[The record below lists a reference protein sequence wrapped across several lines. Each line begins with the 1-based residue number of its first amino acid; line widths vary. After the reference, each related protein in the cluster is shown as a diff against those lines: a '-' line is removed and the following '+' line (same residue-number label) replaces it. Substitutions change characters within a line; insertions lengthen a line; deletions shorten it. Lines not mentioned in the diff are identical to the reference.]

1 MNDNTNIKKD
11 EENRLKYF
19 PITMF
24 ATTMGM
30 GGLTIMYQKAS
41 EVLGIT
47 QLIGEALMYVVTFM
61 FIFISLIYVVKFFK
75 YTEVVKK
82 EWYHPIRI
90 NFFAAISISMLILAI
105 IHKEHF
111 ESLSYIFWILGT
123 SLHFFLTLY
132 TIKFWINSNQELDH
146 SNPAWF
152 IPIVG
157 NVLVPVGG
165 VGFASTGFLM
175 YFFSLGIFFWIV
187 LFSILLNRI
196 IFHHQLP
203 GKFMPTLFIFIAP
216 PAISF
221 LAYFKMFGSFDD
233 TFALVLYNLA
243 LFFTILVAFM
253 YNNFIKIKFFISWW
267 AFTFPLAAMSIAT
280 LVMYS
285 KTQDTMLM
293 YLSHIMVFVTTVV
306 IAIVIYQTIKNM
318 FKHEVCVNE

>member
-1 MNDNTNIKKD
+1 MKDNINIHD
-11 EENRLKYF
+11 EKNRLKYF

-30 GGLTIMYQKAS
+30 GGLTIMYQKSAH
-41 EVLGIT
+41 VLGISPI
-47 QLIGEALMYVVTFM
+47 IGDALMYFVTAMFVV
-61 FIFISLIYVVKFFK
+61 IAAIYALKFVV
-75 YTEVVKK
+75 YSSEVKK
-82 EWYHPIRI
+82 EWNHPIRI

-105 IHKEHF
+105 IHKENF
-111 ESLSYIFWILGT
+111 ETISYTFWVLGT
-123 SLHFFLTLY
+123 VLHFFLTLH

-216 PAISF
+216 PSIAF

-233 TFALVLYNLA
+233 TFALILYNLA

-267 AFTFPLAAMSIAT
+267 AFTFPLASMSIAT

-285 KTQDTMLM
+285 KTKDAMLM
-293 YLSHIMVFVTTVV
+293 YLSYAMISVTTIV

-318 FKHEVCVNE
+318 FKHEVCIYE

>member
-1 MNDNTNIKKD
+1 MDINNKI
-11 EENRLKYF
+11 EERNRIKYF

-30 GGLTIMYQKAS
+30 GGLTIMYQKAAL
-41 EVLGIT
+41 VLGLPHI
-47 QLIGEALMYVVTFM
+47 IGNSLLYIVTSM
-61 FIFISLIYVVKFFK
+61 FFIIATLYIIKFFI
-75 YTEVVKK
+75 YPNEVKK
-82 EWYHPIRI
+82 EWNHPIRI

-105 IHKEHF
+105 IYKEH
-111 ESLSYIFWILGT
+111 YINISHVFWIFGAG
-123 SLHFFLTLY
+123 LHFYLTLH
-132 TIKFWINSNQELDH
+132 TIKFWINSNQELAH

-165 VGFASTGFLM
+165 IGFAPTGLLM
-175 YFFSLGIFFWIV
+175 YFFAVGVFFWIV

-203 GKFMPTLFIFIAP
+203 SKFMPTLFIFIAP
-216 PAISF
+216 PSISF
-221 LAYFKMFGSFDD
+221 LAYFKMFGGATDMFPMIL
-233 TFALVLYNLA
+233 FNLA

-267 AFTFPLAAMSIAT
+267 AFTFPLASMTIAT

-285 KTQDTMLM
+285 KTKDTLLM
-293 YLSHIMVFVTTVV
+293 YGSYTMIGVTTIVIAVV
-306 IAIVIYQTIKNM
+306 IYETIKNM
-318 FKHEVCVNE
+318 FKHEVCINE